1 MISKDKFIEQIQSI
15 FEDTPKEEITL
26 NTKFKNLEE
35 WNSLLI
41 LSLIVTIEDNFSILV
56 TANQI
61 ENSDSF
67 EDLYNTIIIN

>member
-1 MISKDKFIEQIQSI
+1 MISKEKFIEKIQSI
-15 FEDTPKEEITL
+15 FEDTPVEEITL

-35 WNSLLI
+35 WSSLLI

-56 TANQI
+56 TANQV
-61 ENSDSF
+61 EMSETF